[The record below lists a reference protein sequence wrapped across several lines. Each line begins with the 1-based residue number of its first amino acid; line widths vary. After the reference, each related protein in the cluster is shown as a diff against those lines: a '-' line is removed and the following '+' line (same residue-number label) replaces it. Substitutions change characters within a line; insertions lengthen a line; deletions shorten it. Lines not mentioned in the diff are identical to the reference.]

1 MSASTLLGVL
11 GQIRGVTEHSRGGGN
26 RQHFGIA
33 EPRRV

>member
-26 RQHFGIA
+26 GPTFWYS
-33 EPRRV
+33 